1 MSLRRDVEM
10 TRIVFLDRST
20 MSPTLQLRRPSFKHD
35 WIEYDRTSPSEVV
48 ERLQN
53 CDIAISNKVPI
64 RRENIEKLPSLKM
77 IAIPATGYDAFDVE
91 ACFEHGIVVSNV
103 RGYAIN
109 TVPEHTF
116 SMILALR
123 RSLAGYRKDV
133 IAGRWQ
139 EAQQFCF
146 FTHPIADLAGS
157 VLGIF
162 GEGMIGQRVARLG
175 EAFGMRTVF
184 GAHKG
189 VSGLGPLYTPFD
201 EVLAIADVIT
211 LHCPLLPGTRNML
224 AMPEFQQ
231 MRRCPL
237 IINCSRGGLVNEVD
251 VVKAL
256 ELGLIAGI
264 GFDCLTS
271 EPPRDDNPLL
281 AVLDRPNVIVTPH
294 VAWASIAAME
304 SVWDQVVLSIENFQK
319 GSPSSVVA
327 HLPGTGEPT
336 TTAIRAAPMD
346 RIFQK

>member
-1 MSLRRDVEM
+1 M
-10 TRIVFLDRST
+10 RS
-20 MSPTLQLRRPSFKHD
+20 
-35 WIEYDRTSPSEVV
+35 
-48 ERLQN
+48 
-53 CDIAISNKVPI
+53 
-64 RRENIEKLPSLKM
+64 
-77 IAIPATGYDAFDVE
+77 
-91 ACFEHGIVVSNV
+91 
-103 RGYAIN
+103 
-109 TVPEHTF
+109 
-116 SMILALR
+116 
-123 RSLAGYRKDV
+123 
-133 IAGRWQ
+133 
-139 EAQQFCF
+139 
-146 FTHPIADLAGS
+146 
-157 VLGIF
+157 
-162 GEGMIGQRVARLG
+162 
-175 EAFGMRTVF
+175 VF

-224 AMPEFQQ
+224 AMPEVQQ

-294 VAWASIAAME
+294 VAWASIEAME

-336 TTAIRAAPMD
+336 TTASRAAPMD